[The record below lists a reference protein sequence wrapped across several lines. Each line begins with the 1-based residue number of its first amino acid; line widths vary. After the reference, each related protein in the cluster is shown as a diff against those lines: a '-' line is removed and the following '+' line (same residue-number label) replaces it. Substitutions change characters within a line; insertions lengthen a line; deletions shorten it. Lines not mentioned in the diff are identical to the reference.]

1 MPVFGLNSLLLIASS
16 FQAALGA
23 VIGHVAR
30 DGSSPS
36 LESDPNTTSYCTW
49 WVDLGSAKSCPDLL
63 SENFMTW
70 KRSGDGTQPSLLA
83 ATICSLGTRTVSTT
97 TSTATIRPS
106 TTTTAPP
113 TATTTKPSNG
123 ITTPLPTQSN
133 LVDNYNSFYFVKSGN
148 SQPPS
153 PAPTAS
159 SRRSYR
165 HRIPQPARLAP
176 DSGPM
181 RTPASLSLASTWHL
195 RRLPRNPATALP
207 RPRRPSQA

>member
-36 LESDPNTTSYCTW
+36 LESDPNPTSYCTW

-83 ATICSLGTRTVSTT
+83 ATICSLGTPGASCTGLWADAYACVPVIGVDM
-97 TSTATIRPS
+97 A
-106 TTTTAPP
+106 P
-113 TATTTKPSNG
+113 TATATQPGNG
-123 ITTPLPTQSN
+123 IAT
-133 LVDNYNSFYFVKSGN
+133 
-148 SQPPS
+148 
-153 PAPTAS
+153 PAPTQPGMISNSNKFHFVES
-159 SRRSYR
+159 SQSC
-165 HRIPQPARLAP
+165 
-176 DSGPM
+176 SGLWIN
-181 RTPASLSLASTWHL
+181 TYACVAVL
-195 RRLPRNPATALP
+195 
-207 RPRRPSQA
+207 